1 MLWCWAEG
9 SLIFG
14 INCLIY
20 VTVLVSGVSEVWYLE
35 FLILVLRVL
44 GLPKLVDAQG
54 VF

>member
-14 INCLIY
+14 INGLIY
-20 VTVLVSGVSEVWYLE
+20 VTVLVSGFSDVWSLG
-35 FLILVLRVL
+35 FLILVLGVL

-54 VF
+54 IF